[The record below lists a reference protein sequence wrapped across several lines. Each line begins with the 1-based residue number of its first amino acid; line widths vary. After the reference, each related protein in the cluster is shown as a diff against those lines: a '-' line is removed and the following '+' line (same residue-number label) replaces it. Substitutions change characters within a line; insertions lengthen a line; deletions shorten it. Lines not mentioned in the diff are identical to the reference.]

1 MPSYY
6 TIAEFVPDPVRGER
20 INVGVIV
27 FGDGLIR
34 SRFLTNWS
42 RVQAFAGD
50 HHISFLKDFAERVQ
64 DWAPQQP
71 RLGQVPIT
79 DEQLREMTASWM
91 NSIQLT
97 EPRAS
102 LLSPDDLLRDAV
114 ARFLP
119 PVQRRARARD
129 KRAAATLAYQSLAGA
144 LIERGIE
151 EPDEVLSRNRQV
163 PGEIES
169 HSFDVVLAN
178 GSEAAAIQ
186 GLSFEGSLNA
196 ELGKQ
201 IEAIAY
207 ELRDVR
213 DCNVSLPLSVVA
225 LPPRSRSSRSLER
238 ANKIFRAVGAQLI
251 LEPDVN
257 DWASDTARLIM
268 H

>member
-1 MPSYY
+1 VPSYY
-6 TIAEFVPDPVRGER
+6 TIAEFVPDPIRGER

-27 FGDGLIR
+27 FGDGMVR
-34 SRFLTNWS
+34 SRFLTNWN
-42 RVQAFAGD
+42 RVQAFAGN

-71 RLGQVPIT
+71 RLGQVEIT
-79 DEQLREMTASWM
+79 DEQLRGITASWM

-102 LLSPDDLLRDAV
+102 LLSPDELLRDTA

-119 PVQRRARARD
+119 PVQRRARGRD
-129 KRAAATLAYQSLAGA
+129 KRAAATLAYQSLEGA

-151 EPDEVLSRNRQV
+151 RPGEVLSKHRQV

-169 HSFDVVLAN
+169 HSFDVVLGN
-178 GSEAAAIQ
+178 SSEAAAIQ
-186 GLSFEGSLNA
+186 GFSFEGSLTA

-213 DCNVSLPLSVVA
+213 DYNVSLPLSVVA
-225 LPPRSRSSRSLER
+225 LPPRSRFTKSLER
-238 ANKIFRAVGAQLI
+238 AEKIFTAVGAQLV
-251 LEPDVN
+251 LEPDVGS
-257 DWASDTARLIM
+257 WASDTARLVTR
-268 H
+268 